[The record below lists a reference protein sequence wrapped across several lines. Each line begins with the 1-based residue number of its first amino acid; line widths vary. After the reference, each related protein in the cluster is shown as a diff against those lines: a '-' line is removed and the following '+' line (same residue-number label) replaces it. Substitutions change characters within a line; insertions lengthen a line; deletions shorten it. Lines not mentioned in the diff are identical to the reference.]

1 MRYGFYLASEKV
13 DRTSLVL
20 NIAIAGK
27 RYKIGVGTSIRPSDW
42 NKRKQRPRAS
52 DPYIN
57 QHVERIEYVE
67 AIIKEAYKPLMA
79 KGRDK
84 DLPGEVIEDFIHTL
98 RREIKPERSPED
110 ATYGD
115 DFKGR
120 FTEFV
125 DTYTIRTRGG
135 QITSRRPKPATINT
149 YKHTLTVLEEW
160 AKAHHRRLTFTA
172 IDDDFYRSFT
182 TWLPKHRNIT
192 DAAVGNYIKVLKQFM
207 RWAEDKDY
215 HTTKAYRRF
224 HRDKSTRE
232 TITLTLTELRALRD
246 LDLSGQARL
255 ARTRDIYLLQAYTG
269 QRYEDL
275 IRLEPQHFDEKAG
288 IIRIV
293 TNKTGAIVRIPIHG
307 PLATLLTRYP
317 KRLFEFPS
325 DQKQNDYLKEVAQL
339 AGLDR
344 TFLRTSTKLGE
355 RIEERFPIHQKIA
368 THSARRTFASLS
380 SRFGIPEAAISC
392 VTGHSARNTL
402 QEHYIS
408 FDDEALVETFIKG
421 WEQF

>member
-1 MRYGFYLASEKV
+1 MRYGFYLASERA

-20 NIAIAGK
+20 NISIAGK
-27 RYKIGVGTSIRPSDW
+27 RYKIGVGTSIRPGDW
-42 NKRKQRPRAS
+42 NKRTQRPRAT

-57 QHVERIEYVE
+57 QHNERIEMVE
-67 AIIKEAYKPLMA
+67 AVIKEAYKPLIA
-79 KGRDK
+79 RGRDK
-84 DLPGEVIEDFIHTL
+84 DLPAGDIEEFIATI
-98 RREIKPERSPED
+98 RSAIKPERSAED
-110 ATYGD
+110 ASYGD

-120 FTEFV
+120 FTEFI

-135 QITSRRPKPATINT
+135 QITSRRPKPATVNT
-149 YKHTLTVLEEW
+149 YKHTLAVLEQW
-160 AKAHHRRLTFTA
+160 ALAHHRRLTFQDL
-172 IDDDFYRSFT
+172 DDDFYRSFT
-182 TWLPKHRNIT
+182 TWLPKARDIT
-192 DAAVGNYIKVLKQFM
+192 DGAVGNYIKVIKQFM

-215 HTTKAYRRF
+215 HANKAYRRF

-232 TITLTLTELRALRD
+232 TITLTLAELRALRD
-246 LDLSGQARL
+246 LDLTGQPRL
-255 ARTRDIYLLQAYTG
+255 ARTRDLYLLQAYTG

-275 IRLEPQHFDEKAG
+275 IRLQPQHFDEKAG
-288 IIRIV
+288 LIRMV

-307 PLATLLTRYP
+307 PLAALLTRYP
-317 KRLFEFPS
+317 HRLFEFPS
-325 DQKQNDYLKEVAQL
+325 DQKQNAYLKEVAQQ

-344 TFLRTSTKLGE
+344 TFLRTSTKLGL
-355 RIEERFPIHQKIA
+355 RIEERFPLYEKIA

-392 VTGHSARNTL
+392 VTGHAPRNTL

-408 FDDEALVETFIKG
+408 FDDEALAEAFIKG